1 MKFTDLF
8 IRKPVLASV
17 VSLIILLALAWGG
30 YLLWQQYRNLERG

>member
-17 VSLIILLALAWGG
+17 VSLIILLAGL
-30 YLLWQQYRNLERG
+30 QSIR